1 MKGEC
6 QKEKTDAKVRS
17 LPRVANLISEPNL
30 RSLTENQASLFEARL
45 SKLSSNKDLEE
56 ITYDEIISAF
66 DYAKS
71 S

>member
-1 MKGEC
+1 MLKSEVY
-6 QKEKTDAKVRS
+6 E
-17 LPRVANLISEPNL
+17 RVANVISEHNL

>member
-1 MKGEC
+1 ML
-6 QKEKTDAKVRS
+6 KTDMYE
-17 LPRVANLISEPNL
+17 RVANLISEHNL

-45 SKLSSNKDLEE
+45 SKLCSKKDLEE

-71 S
+71 Q

>member
-1 MKGEC
+1 MYE
-6 QKEKTDAKVRS
+6 
-17 LPRVANLISEPNL
+17 RVANLISEHNL

-45 SKLSSNKDLEE
+45 SKLCSKKDLEE

-71 S
+71 Q

>member
-1 MKGEC
+1 ML
-6 QKEKTDAKVRS
+6 KTDMYE
-17 LPRVANLISEPNL
+17 RVANLISEHNL

-45 SKLSSNKDLEE
+45 SKLCSKKDSEE

-71 S
+71 Q